1 MKRSLNP
8 MLSIAAM
15 MALADTAAAPRS
27 EFMLKS
33 TRYAGDP
40 PTAKIGVYIS
50 DGNDGTIGGGG
61 STAKHGDPGDG
72 QSSKSGTTYICS
84 GNIDTTGALGTSS
97 A

>member
-8 MLSIAAM
+8 MLSIAASL
-15 MALADTAAAPRS
+15 ALADIAAAPRS

-40 PTAKIGVYIS
+40 PTAKTDVYIS
-50 DGNDGTIGGGG
+50 DGNDGNDGTIGGGG
-61 STAKHGDPGDG
+61 STAKYGDPGDG
-72 QSSKSGTTYICS
+72 LKSGTIYTCS
-84 GNIDTTGALGTSS
+84 GNIGDALGTSS

>member
-1 MKRSLNP
+1 ASL
-8 MLSIAAM
+8 
-15 MALADTAAAPRS
+15 ALADIAAAPRS

-40 PTAKIGVYIS
+40 PTAKTDVYIS

-61 STAKHGDPGDG
+61 STAKYGDPGDG
-72 QSSKSGTTYICS
+72 LKSGTIYTCGTI
-84 GNIDTTGALGTSS
+84 GDALGTSS